1 MGSSMRNGAFV
12 GTQFPLPAMN
22 DCRKTVFLGV
32 LFSLLAHSLLAQK
45 TPEDKA
51 GWKLGAQAYSF
62 RLFSFADALRKIDSC
77 GLKYVEAFPGQLIGG
92 DLPGKMDFKMDAT
105 TRQAVKKMIKDRG
118 ITLVAYGVVRAR
130 DEQEW
135 KELFEFARDMG
146 ILNINSEPEPEQFTY
161 IRPLAEQYK
170 INVALHNHPKPS
182 RYWHPDTVLAAI
194 GGSAYIGSCADIG
207 HWVRSGLDPVEC
219 LKKLDGHVLGMH
231 FKDVKQDEPAGKYHD
246 VVWGTGDSKVEA
258 VIGEMKRQ
266 RFKGPISAE
275 YEYHWENNGPEIA
288 ESVRS
293 FRTIY
298 NRVKGQ

>member
-1 MGSSMRNGAFV
+1 
-12 GTQFPLPAMN
+12 MN
-22 DCRKTVFLGV
+22 YCLRSLFFGV
-32 LFSLLAHSLLAQK
+32 LLLLISGPLLAQK

-77 GLKYVEAFPGQLIGG
+77 GLKYVEAFPGQDIGG
-92 DLPGKMDFKMDAT
+92 GLPGKMDFKMDAD
-105 TRQAVKKMIKDRG
+105 TRKAVKKMIQDRG
-118 ITLVAYGVVRAR
+118 ITLVAYGVVGAK
-130 DEQEW
+130 DEAEW
-135 KELFEFARDMG
+135 KTLFEFAKDMG
-146 ILNINSEPEPEQFTY
+146 ILNINTEPQPAQFAY

-194 GGSAYIGSCADIG
+194 GGSRFIGSCADIG

-231 FKDVKQDEPAGKYHD
+231 FKDVKKDAPEAKYHD

-258 VIGEMKRQ
+258 VIAELKRQ

-288 ESVRS
+288 ESVKN
-293 FRTIY
+293 FRQFYT
-298 NRVKGQ
+298 RAKAQ

>member
-1 MGSSMRNGAFV
+1 MNNCSRLLLFGA
-12 GTQFPLPAMN
+12 L
-22 DCRKTVFLGV
+22 FLLTSG
-32 LFSLLAHSLLAQK
+32 LLAQS

-62 RLFSFADALRKIDSC
+62 RLFPFADALRKIDSC

-92 DLPGKMDFKMDAT
+92 GLPGKMDFRMDAD
-105 TRQAVKKMIKDRG
+105 TRKAVKKMIKDRG
-118 ITLVAYGVVRAR
+118 ITLVAYGVVGAK
-130 DEQEW
+130 DEAEW
-135 KELFEFARDMG
+135 KTLFEFAKDMG
-146 ILNINSEPEPEQFTY
+146 ILNINSEPEPAQFAY
-161 IRPLAEQYK
+161 IRPMAGQYK

-194 GGSAYIGSCADIG
+194 GGSRYIGSCSDIG

-231 FKDVKQDEPAGKYHD
+231 FKDVKQDTAGVGKFHD
-246 VVWGTGDSKVEA
+246 VVWGTGNSKVEA
-258 VIGEMKRQ
+258 VIAELKRQ

-288 ESVRS
+288 ESVKN
-293 FRTIY
+293 FRQFY
-298 NRVKGQ
+298 VRPKAQ

>member
-1 MGSSMRNGAFV
+1 MNYRIKTMLLGASLALLV
-12 GTQFPLPAMN
+12 GPL
-22 DCRKTVFLGV
+22 R
-32 LFSLLAHSLLAQK
+32 AQK
-45 TPEDKA
+45 SPEDKA

-77 GLKYVEAFPGQLIGG
+77 GLKYVEAFPGQNIGG
-92 DLPGKMDFKMDAT
+92 GLPGKMDFKMDAA

-118 ITLVAYGVVRAR
+118 ITLVAYGVVRAA
-130 DEQEW
+130 DEAEW
-135 KELFEFARDMG
+135 KTLFEFAKDMG
-146 ILNINSEPEPEQFTY
+146 ILNINAEPEPAQFVY

-194 GGSAYIGSCADIG
+194 GGSSYIGSCSDIG

-231 FKDVKQDEPAGKYHD
+231 FKDVKQDTAGVSKYHD
-246 VVWGTGDSKVEA
+246 VVWGTGNSKVEA
-258 VIGEMKRQ
+258 VIAELKRQ

-275 YEYHWENNGPEIA
+275 YEYHWANNGPEIA
-288 ESVRS
+288 ESVKN
-293 FRTIY
+293 FRAIY
-298 NRVKGQ
+298 NRVKVQ

>member
-1 MGSSMRNGAFV
+1 MGKATTTGAFA
-12 GTQFPLPAMN
+12 GTNSPLSAMN
-22 DCRKTVFLGV
+22 YRMKIVFLGAL
-32 LFSLLAHSLLAQK
+32 LFLFVGPLLAQK

-51 GWKLGAQAYSF
+51 GWKLGVQAYSF
-62 RLFSFADALRKIDSC
+62 RLFSFTEALRKIDSC

-92 DLPGKMDFKMDAT
+92 ELPGKMDFKMDAT
-105 TRQAVKKMIKDRG
+105 TRQAVKKLIKDRG
-118 ITLVAYGVVRAR
+118 ITLVAYGVVGAK

-135 KELFEFARDMG
+135 TQLFEFAKDMG
-146 ILNINSEPEPEQFTY
+146 ILNINSEPQPEQFTY
-161 IRPLAEQYK
+161 IRRLADQYK

-207 HWVRSGLDPVEC
+207 HWVRSGLDPVDC
-219 LKKLDGHVLGMH
+219 LKKLNGHVLGMH
-231 FKDVKQDEPAGKYHD
+231 FKDVKRDTPDGKHHD

-258 VIGEMKRQ
+258 VITELKRQ

-288 ESVRS
+288 ESVKN

-298 NRVKGQ
+298 NRVKVQ